1 MPTADQVRLMNQ
13 RRGLLLSSLWDIL
26 TETGNDWAQVTDA
39 LAGTEGLADLSE
51 TEIAAVVNGLIRD
64 GLVQP
69 VPNSRSMDDEYE
81 PLLQLTAA
89 GNNEVERWVTAPGT
103 GTEHLP
109 VPYNQTVTIN
119 SFNGPVSGSA
129 IVSGSSNVTIHISAE
144 SAAELRTLA
153 IKAFEL
159 LEQLHDSADDDREE
173 ITVDITT
180 IQQTAA
186 GQVEGGR
193 ARAAL
198 RRVGRWAA
206 AAAQV
211 GATGALSHEVQDLVT
226 AALPHIN

>member
-13 RRGLLLSSLWDIL
+13 RRGLLLTSLWDIS

-39 LAGTEGLADLSE
+39 IAGAEGLTNLSE

-89 GNNEVERWVTAPGT
+89 GNNEVERWVTAPET
-103 GTEHLP
+103 GTEHLS

-129 IVSGSSNVTIHISAE
+129 IVSGSSNVAIHVNAQ

-153 IKAFEL
+153 SKATEL
-159 LEQLHDSADDDREE
+159 LEQLQDSEDEHEE
-173 ITVDITT
+173 ITVDIAT

-186 GQVEGGR
+186 GEVEGGQ

-198 RRVGRWAA
+198 RRIGRWAA
-206 AAAQV
+206 TAVQA
-211 GATGALSHEVQDLVT
+211 GATGVLSHEVQELVA
-226 AALPHIN
+226 AALPHIT